1 MESPRTLIEAVRFFS
16 NLDTCQKFMVDIKWP
31 SGEISCPNCGG
42 REIGQIASRR
52 KFQCKSKGCRKQF
65 SVKVGTIFE
74 DSPLGLDKWLVC
86 VWCITNDKN
95 GISSYEVALALGV
108 TQKTAWF
115 MLHRVRVAMAEDKS
129 DQLSGVCESDETMIG
144 GLSKNMHKDVRARKI
159 TGTGSC
165 GKTIV
170 HGILQRGDDD
180 TPSQV
185 RVKVVPNQKRKT
197 LHAEIQRNV
206 TKGITVYTDRL
217 KSYEGLDAMYVHDM
231 VDHAIEYVRGE
242 VHTQR
247 HGKLLVAAQAI
258 VERHLRCRGPEAS
271 HAILCRIRF
280 NERVGNDASRFS
292 KVMQSVPGK
301 RLMYKQLTEKT
312 EAIAGC

>member
-1 MESPRTLIEAVRFFS
+1 
-16 NLDTCQKFMVDIKWP
+16 MVGIKWAD
-31 SGEISCPNCGG
+31 GCVTCPNCDGTNIG
-42 REIGQIASRR
+42 RIASRR
-52 KFQCKSKGCRKQF
+52 KFQCKAKGCRKQF

-86 VWCITNDKN
+86 VWCIVNDKN
-95 GISSYEVALALGV
+95 GISSYEVARALGV

-115 MLHRVRVAMAEDKS
+115 MLHRVRVAMAEEKS
-129 DQLSGVCESDETMIG
+129 EQLSGVCESDESMIG
-144 GLSKNMHKDVRARKI
+144 GLARNMHRDVRARKI

-185 RVKVVPNQKRKT
+185 RVKVVANQKRAT
-197 LHAEIQRNV
+197 LVAEIKENV
-206 TKGITVYTDRL
+206 KPGITVYTDSL
-217 KSYEGLDAMYVHDM
+217 KSYQGLDSMYVHDM

-242 VHTQR
+242 VHTN
-247 HGKLLVAAQAI
+247 GLENFWSLLKRSLRGTYVAVAPKHLTRYCAEQAF
-258 VERHLRCRGPEAS
+258 
-271 HAILCRIRF
+271 RF

-312 EAIAGC
+312 EATTGC

>member
-1 MESPRTLIEAVRFFS
+1 
-16 NLDTCQKFMVDIKWP
+16 
-31 SGEISCPNCGG
+31 
-42 REIGQIASRR
+42 
-52 KFQCKSKGCRKQF
+52 
-65 SVKVGTIFE
+65 
-74 DSPLGLDKWLVC
+74 
-86 VWCITNDKN
+86 
-95 GISSYEVALALGV
+95 
-108 TQKTAWF
+108 

-129 DQLSGVCESDETMIG
+129 DQLSGVCESDETMVG

-185 RVKVVPNQKRKT
+185 RVNVVPNQKRAT
-197 LHAEIQRNV
+197 LQAEIKQNV
-206 TKGITVYTDRL
+206 RSGITVYTDSL
-217 KSYEGLDAMYVHDM
+217 KSYEGLDSMYVHDM

-242 VHTQR
+242 VHTN
-247 HGKLLVAAQAI
+247 GIENFWSLLKRSLKGTYVAVAPKHLTRYCAEQAF
-258 VERHLRCRGPEAS
+258 
-271 HAILCRIRF
+271 RF

>member
-1 MESPRTLIEAVRFFS
+1 MA
-16 NLDTCQKFMVDIKWP
+16 DIKWP
-31 SGEISCPNCGG
+31 NGEIACPNCGG
-42 REIGQIASRR
+42 HEIGEIKSRR
-52 KFQCKSKGCRKQF
+52 KFQCKWKGCRKQF

-95 GISSYEVALALGV
+95 GISSYEVARALGV

-115 MLHRVRVAMAEDKS
+115 MLHRVRVAMAEGKS
-129 DQLSGVCESDETMIG
+129 DQLSGVCESDEAMVG
-144 GLSKNMHKDVRARKI
+144 GLSKNMHKHVRARKI

-185 RVKVVPNQKRKT
+185 RVKVVPNQKRVT
-197 LHAEIQRNV
+197 LQAEIKQNV
-206 TKGITVYTDRL
+206 KAGITVYTDSL
-217 KSYEGLDAMYVHDM
+217 KSYEGLDAMYIHDM

-242 VHTQR
+242 VHTN
-247 HGKLLVAAQAI
+247 GMENFWSLLKRSLKGTYVAVAPKHLTRYCAEQAF
-258 VERHLRCRGPEAS
+258 
-271 HAILCRIRF
+271 RF

-312 EAIAGC
+312 EAIASC